1 MPSSELA
8 TFTLPTPDQQSFKSE
23 DLPLPPEVL
32 NMKNLSLGTCS
43 SCESA
48 GRCTC
53 NHNSK
58 RNEKEP
64 FWRKTKGYSI
74 QRSRRKIGMLTP
86 SPLKFIFATP
96 PANKPKPNSNDC
108 SSVNSVKEAAPSGG
122 ASGTVSKPCNTGPLS
137 DLPNFAQ
144 LSLKEPSR
152 SFKLSNRRFAASDR
166 RRRSYSRHGRL
177 LSLKDLHSVLPSIPE
192 DANEQSAASEGQSSS
207 SNGADGNSRNANNG
221 NFQNPD
227 GSPSSC
233 SQQALIESMNDD
245 ITINELAS
253 YLDEYVYIP
262 KNMSPMAEMMY
273 T

>member
-8 TFTLPTPDQQSFKSE
+8 TFNLPTPDQQSFKSE
-23 DLPLPPEVL
+23 ELPLPPEVL

-43 SCESA
+43 SCEST

-53 NHNSK
+53 NHKSE
-58 RNEKEP
+58 RNGKEP
-64 FWRKTKGYSI
+64 FWRKPKGYSI
-74 QRSRRKIGMLTP
+74 QRSRRKIGILTP
-86 SPLKFIFATP
+86 SPLKFLFATP
-96 PANKPKPNSNDC
+96 SANRPKQNLSDS
-108 SSVNSVKEAAPSGG
+108 SSVNQVEEAAPSDG
-122 ASGTVSKPCNTGPLS
+122 ASGTFAKPCNTGPLS
-137 DLPNFAQ
+137 NLPNFAQ
-144 LSLKEPSR
+144 LSLKEPSF
-152 SFKLSNRRFAASDR
+152 SFKSSNRQPDR
-166 RRRSYSRHGRL
+166 RRRRRHRSGRMMR

-192 DANEQSAASEGQSSS
+192 EANEQSAASEGQSSS
-207 SNGADGNSRNANNG
+207 SNGADGSQRNANG

-233 SQQALIESMNDD
+233 SQQALMESMNDD

-253 YLDEYVYIP
+253 YLDEFVYIP